1 MKNFQS
7 SLIGSIFGFLSRPC
21 CSIPFFYSLFGLGS
35 SGIAAALEPYRVL
48 FLIIAL
54 ISFSIGGYLTF
65 RVRGAVF
72 NKAFFVASVTL
83 TFIFLYL
90 PKIWFKGIE
99 VMDSIISSLFGKGAL

>member
-1 MKNFQS
+1 VKNIIS
-7 SLIGSIFGFLSRPC
+7 SIAGTTLGFLSRPC

-35 SGIAAALEPYRVL
+35 SGVASALDPYREL

-65 RVRGAVF
+65 CVSGAIF
-72 NKAFFVASVTL
+72 NKVFFISSVTL

-90 PKIWFKGIE
+90 PEIWFTGIE
-99 VMDSIISSLFGKGAL
+99 VVEGILKGAL